1 MLKNPQDRRAK
12 RTAVQIKETM
22 FSLMHTQAIHE
33 IKVSEIC
40 KRCQINRATFYD
52 HYRDVFDLVQD
63 MEQDILLA
71 LQELM
76 DTVSPEE
83 MEAGDVSRLFF
94 SFLEKHRDSLRL
106 LITSERSREFCT
118 ILDAQLM
125 PFFEKK
131 IRQNYEIPEDMEIQL
146 RCAMEFV
153 SSGYYRFWI
162 NALANSHTRIHEEAE
177 SYARLSDAC
186 LELLFRKKVTKPD

>member
-1 MLKNPQDRRAK
+1 MLKNPQDRRAQ
-12 RTAVQIKETM
+12 RTAKQIKEVM
-22 FSLMHTQAIHE
+22 FSFMKETSIHTV
-33 IKVSEIC
+33 KVSEIC
-40 KRCQINRATFYD
+40 KACQINRATFYD

-63 MEQDILLA
+63 MEQDILLS

-83 MEAGDVSRLFF
+83 AEATDVSRLFF
-94 SFLEKHRDSLRL
+94 SFLADHREQLNL

-118 ILDAQLM
+118 RLDAQLM

-131 IRQNYEIPEDMEIQL
+131 IRQSYIIPEGMEMQL

-153 SSGYYRFWI
+153 STGYYRFFL
-162 NALANSHTRIHEEAE
+162 NTLTSSRMRMNEEAE
-177 SYARLSDAC
+177 ICARLSDTC
-186 LELLFRKKVTKPD
+186 LGMLFTKKLK

>member
-22 FSLMHTQAIHE
+22 FSLMKTKAIHE

-40 KRCQINRATFYD
+40 KLCQINRATFYD

-63 MEQDILLA
+63 MERDILLA
-71 LQELM
+71 LQALM

-94 SFLEKHRDSLRL
+94 YFLDEHRDSLQL

-118 ILDAQLM
+118 TLDAQLM

-131 IRQNYEIPEDMEIQL
+131 IRQSYIIPEGMETQL

-153 SSGYYRFWI
+153 STGYYRFFGHALSGSRKQI
-162 NALANSHTRIHEEAE
+162 NEEAE
-177 SYARLSDAC
+177 ICAQLSNAC
-186 LELLFRKKVTKPD
+186 LGLLFEKKSK